1 MKLMVYVLSILILG
15 RLYAVNLMNNISL
28 EEDEHLNLTIRFS
41 HSIIK
46 TQWFVN
52 AVPIENTSIN
62 YIASIN
68 IDHALLIIYNTSI
81 RHSRKYEI
89 QVWDALNQTNR
100 SSIVVHIYSIR
111 KKSSV
116 ECNAISIFI
125 FPRPINSLLQQ

>member
-1 MKLMVYVLSILILG
+1 
-15 RLYAVNLMNNISL
+15 MNNISL

-41 HSIIK
+41 HSIIE

-68 IDHALLIIYNTSI
+68 TDHALLIIYNTSI
-81 RHSRKYEI
+81 RHSGKYEI

-116 ECNAISIFI
+116 ECNAISVFI
-125 FPRPINSLLQQ
+125 FPRPINSLLLQ